1 VGWPGGGRAQLR
13 REAAVTVE
21 LLEARLQE
29 IVTERWQST
38 VTVARLPIT
47 IACRRLIADVPA
59 RLPIA
64 SLRDGEPVWPTPTI
78 LVRPDPDTA
87 MSRRRW
93 VHRAAMSLS
102 GAGNLYALVTRMG
115 ANEWPLAAE
124 VVPPDLVAP
133 RPDPIRPWRVEGW
146 SVSGQEYAAA
156 DVIHVPLLELDLSSP
171 VARSPLADCQ
181 DAFDDLAVMWAFA
194 TQYWQEGG
202 KPPYALRYEGRMD
215 GGKAAAALEQWIA
228 ARRAHRPGLLTG
240 GWDIKDLMQPTA
252 QDALLLDGLAYIEQS
267 IAKVYGV
274 PPTLVNV
281 RAETGSLTY
290 TNARE
295 ELARWLTI
303 DLGATYLAR
312 IEDAFTAMLPRG
324 QQARFDPSGF
334 ITLGLATPG
343 LDEGRNAGAPAP
355 APTPDAPAL
364 PAAPPALEEAHA

>member
-1 VGWPGGGRAQLR
+1 MAWRPGGGRAQLR
-13 REAAVTVE
+13 REAALTVE

-29 IVTERWQST
+29 IVAERYSST

-59 RLPIA
+59 RLPVA
-64 SLRDGEPVWPTPTI
+64 SMRDGEPVWPTPTI
-78 LVRPDPDTA
+78 LVRPDPDAA

-102 GAGNLYALVTRMG
+102 GAGNLYVQVTRWA
-115 ANEWPLAAE
+115 ANDWPLAAE
-124 VVPPDLVAP
+124 VVPPDLVAY
-133 RPDPIRPWRVEGW
+133 RPDPVRPWKVDGW
-146 SVSGQEYAAA
+146 SIAGVDYRPS
-156 DVIHVPLLELDLSSP
+156 DVIHVPLLELDLSAP

-181 DAFDDLAVMWAFA
+181 EAFDDLAVMWAFA
-194 TQYWQEGG
+194 TAYWQEGG
-202 KPPYALRYEGRMD
+202 KPTYALRYEGRMA
-215 GGKAAAALEQWIA
+215 GPKAREALEQWID
-228 ARRAHRPGLLTG
+228 ARRTHRPGLLTG

-252 QDALLLDGLAYIEQS
+252 ADALLLDGLAYIEQA

-312 IEDAFTAMLPRG
+312 LEDAFTAMLPCG

-334 ITLGLATPG
+334 ISLGLATPG
-343 LDEGRNAGAPAP
+343 LDEGRPAGALAP
-355 APTPDAPAL
+355 APTPDPE
-364 PAAPPALEEAHA
+364 PEPAPPSPEVANA